1 MDKDKHYIS
10 NVEIFAPGYTCH
22 EATWNIDNG
31 GKQNF
36 APYEHPVVGA
46 VGLFLNGRI
55 LVCGGAIQRY
65 EGCTGSEPRYC
76 KRNRECVET
85 DGGATWCTGPKT
97 TECRAYKY
105 ITVFNV
111 HIYQLII
118 LQINKV
124 AMESDLHY
132 FLSFQFKRKCWKRI
146 MGCCC

>member
-22 EATWNIDNG
+22 EATWNVDNG

-36 APYEHPVVGA
+36 APYEHPIVGA
-46 VGLFLNGRI
+46 VGLFINGRI

-65 EGCTGSEPRYC
+65 EGCTGREPRYC

-105 ITVFNV
+105 ISVSMY
-111 HIYQLII
+111 IYIHL
-118 LQINKV
+118 
-124 AMESDLHY
+124 
-132 FLSFQFKRKCWKRI
+132 
-146 MGCCC
+146 

>member
-1 MDKDKHYIS
+1 MDKDKHYIN
-10 NVEIFAPGYTCH
+10 NVEIFAPGRTCH

-36 APYEHPVVGA
+36 APYTHPVVGA
-46 VGLFLNGRI
+46 VGLFINGRI

-65 EGCTGSEPRYC
+65 EECTGSAPRSC

-105 ITVFNV
+105 I
-111 HIYQLII
+111 II
-118 LQINKV
+118 SYLMYIFYISNKCLV
-124 AMESDLHY
+124 TIMQNDIS
-132 FLSFQFKRKCWKRI
+132 FFSLSVQEE
-146 MGCCC
+146 MQEVGHGML